1 MNTNGVVIADSQIS
15 KYSIGSLVTAR
26 GREWVVLP
34 DSTDEL
40 VILKPLGG
48 SDDEITGIL
57 TALEPV
63 KPASFNLPDPSRL
76 GDFQSCRLLRDA
88 LRLGFRNSAGPFR
101 CFGRLAV
108 DPRPYQLVPLMMAL
122 KLDPVRLLIAD
133 DVGIGK
139 TIEACLIARELLDRG
154 EITRLCVLCPPHLA
168 EQWQTELSTK
178 FHIDAELVLG
188 STVRTLER
196 NCRANE
202 SIFEVYPHTV
212 VSIDYIKSD
221 RHKAEFLRTAPEL
234 IIVDEAHTAS
244 FDDSGSSSRHQRYD
258 LVKKLSQN
266 PDRHILLVT
275 ATPHSGNENAF
286 RSLLTILNKDIAEF
300 PTDLT
305 GTQNEQYRRKI
316 AQFFIQRRRVDIENY
331 LKEKTVFPTPESK
344 ELHYNLSEPYRDLF
358 STALDYAREIVS
370 DKTNNQ
376 HRQRV
381 RWWSALA
388 LLRALAS
395 SPAAAAATM
404 RNRSATLETESV
416 PEADELGRRLIMDI
430 DDYDTTNTSD
440 ILPGSDSSPAADENT
455 LSRRKL
461 LEMARVAD
469 SLNGDQDAKML
480 GLIQPL
486 KDLITDGFSPI
497 IFCRFIQTAEYLAE
511 QLREHLPKSI
521 QIMSITG
528 LLPPEEREDRVKEI
542 AEFPSRILVCTDCL
556 SEGINLQDHFDA
568 VIHYDLSWNPTRHEQ
583 REGRVDRFGQPHSTV
598 RLFTYYGM
606 DNQIDGIVL
615 DVLLRKHKQ
624 IKSSLGISVPV
635 PADTEAVV
643 EAIFEGLLLREQTGR
658 GDQLMIAGFDEFF
671 ADDKKKL
678 HNAWDKAQEKEKR
691 SQTMFSQMGLAAR
704 VDEIKAELDS
714 IRDSIGS
721 QLNIKDFV
729 KQTFSRYRAEIK
741 EQKNSYQIDLSS
753 VPALVKETCGYL
765 QDKITVS
772 FDLPVQEKEIFLS
785 RTHPIVE
792 GLADLVMS
800 TALDSENTHSI
811 ANRCGVIRTASVQR
825 RTTLLLIRYR
835 FHLTQVFKEKTHRS
849 LVEDSQVVAF
859 TGTPENPEWLS
870 DAEAK
875 ALLNAM
881 PSDNVLPQQA
891 QAQIERVIDN
901 FQSLSPVLNSFA
913 QKRSTELLAS
923 HLRVRDAVLLKRS
936 QKPDIKPEL
945 PPDVLGIYV
954 YLPCSELGR

>member
-1 MNTNGVVIADSQIS
+1 
-15 KYSIGSLVTAR
+15 
-26 GREWVVLP
+26 
-34 DSTDEL
+34 
-40 VILKPLGG
+40 
-48 SDDEITGIL
+48 
-57 TALEPV
+57 
-63 KPASFNLPDPSRL
+63 
-76 GDFQSCRLLRDA
+76 
-88 LRLGFRNSAGPFR
+88 
-101 CFGRLAV
+101 
-108 DPRPYQLVPLMMAL
+108 
-122 KLDPVRLLIAD
+122 
-133 DVGIGK
+133 
-139 TIEACLIARELLDRG
+139 
-154 EITRLCVLCPPHLA
+154 
-168 EQWQTELSTK
+168 
-178 FHIDAELVLG
+178 
-188 STVRTLER
+188 
-196 NCRANE
+196 
-202 SIFEVYPHTV
+202 
-212 VSIDYIKSD
+212 
-221 RHKAEFLRTAPEL
+221 
-234 IIVDEAHTAS
+234 
-244 FDDSGSSSRHQRYD
+244 
-258 LVKKLSQN
+258 
-266 PDRHILLVT
+266 
-275 ATPHSGNENAF
+275 
-286 RSLLTILNKDIAEF
+286 
-300 PTDLT
+300 
-305 GTQNEQYRRKI
+305 
-316 AQFFIQRRRVDIENY
+316 
-331 LKEKTVFPTPESK
+331 
-344 ELHYNLSEPYRDLF
+344 
-358 STALDYAREIVS
+358 
-370 DKTNNQ
+370 
-376 HRQRV
+376 
-381 RWWSALA
+381 
-388 LLRALAS
+388 
-395 SPAAAAATM
+395 
-404 RNRSATLETESV
+404 
-416 PEADELGRRLIMDI
+416 
-430 DDYDTTNTSD
+430 
-440 ILPGSDSSPAADENT
+440 
-455 LSRRKL
+455 
-461 LEMARVAD
+461 
-469 SLNGDQDAKML
+469 
-480 GLIQPL
+480 
-486 KDLITDGFSPI
+486 
-497 IFCRFIQTAEYLAE
+497 
-511 QLREHLPKSI
+511 
-521 QIMSITG
+521 
-528 LLPPEEREDRVKEI
+528 VKEI

-678 HNAWDKAQEKEKR
+678 HNAWDKAKEKEKR

-729 KQTFSRYRAEIK
+729 KQTFSRYNAEIK
-741 EQKNSYQIDLSS
+741 EQKNSYQIDLSP

-765 QDKITVS
+765 QDTITVS
-772 FDLPVQEKEIFLS
+772 FDLPVQEKEIYLS

-800 TALDSENTHSI
+800 TALDSENTHSV
-811 ANRCGVIRTASVQR
+811 ASRCGVIRTASVQR

-835 FHLTQVFKEKTHRS
+835 FHLTQVFQEKTHRS

-901 FQSLSPVLNSFA
+901 FQALSPVLNSFA

-954 YLPCSELGR
+954 YLPGSE